1 MRTELRLE
9 ENKTYQIYNIEG
21 QPIYC
26 LHKVESFMWQKS
38 YVVLLQIEGEH
49 CYHTLRFRHQP
60 TGNDVAN
67 LYIDRYL
74 KKKFV

>member
-1 MRTELRLE
+1 MRNELRLE
-9 ENKTYQIYNIEG
+9 ENKTYQIYNVEG
-21 QPIYC
+21 EPIYW

-38 YVVLLQIEGEH
+38 YVVLLQIKGEH
-49 CYHTLRFRHQP
+49 YYRTLRFRRHP

>member
-9 ENKTYQIYNIEG
+9 ENKTYQIYNVEG
-21 QPIYC
+21 EPIYW
-26 LHKVESFMWQKS
+26 LHKVETFMWQKS
-38 YVVLLQIEGEH
+38 YVVLLQIKGEH
-49 CYHTLRFRHQP
+49 CYHTLRFRHHP
-60 TGNDVAN
+60 TGNDVAD

>member
-1 MRTELRLE
+1 
-9 ENKTYQIYNIEG
+9 
-21 QPIYC
+21 
-26 LHKVESFMWQKS
+26 MWQKS

-49 CYHTLRFRHQP
+49 CYHTLRFRHHP
-60 TGNDVAN
+60 TGNDVAD

>member
-9 ENKTYQIYNIEG
+9 ENKTYQIYNVEG
-21 QPIYC
+21 EPIYW
-26 LHKVESFMWQKS
+26 LHKVETFMWQKS
-38 YVVLLQIEGEH
+38 YVVLLQIKGEH
-49 CYHTLRFRHQP
+49 CYHTLRFRYHP
-60 TGNDVAN
+60 TGNDVAD

>member
-1 MRTELRLE
+1 MNYNIYLE

-21 QPIYC
+21 QPIYW

-38 YVVLLQIEGEH
+38 YVVLLQIEGEN
-49 CYHTLRFRHQP
+49 CYHTLRFRHHP